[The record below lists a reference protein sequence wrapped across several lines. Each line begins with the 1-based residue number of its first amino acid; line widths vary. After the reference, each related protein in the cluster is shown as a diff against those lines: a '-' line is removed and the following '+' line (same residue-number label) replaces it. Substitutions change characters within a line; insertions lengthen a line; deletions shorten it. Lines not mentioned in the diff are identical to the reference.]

1 MSTAPVTAEAL
12 AEELEAHLDLFIRCA
27 PAKPT
32 FVPMPVVLP
41 AGAKGFAL
49 RDPASVDTTNPKGW
63 NSNSAKTGNIS
74 RGNHQGAPAP
84 RIIPGRPYPKNH
96 PSARLFTAD
105 ELEELKGTVDTSDGS
120 PLDLAHQASEQLY
133 SKIVEAA
140 KGAGVTPGLREAFVV
155 KFVVAKL
162 GANYFEERT
171 DEDRANNL
179 GRVVKNA
186 LAAAGLK
193 EPLIAEYEARIAA
206 AETAEIEAEI
216 EAAEVPSHDRIA
228 AAEATIAALKA
239 TVAQLSARVFTAP
252 PGA

>member
-1 MSTAPVTAEAL
+1 MPTATVTAEAL
-12 AEELEAHLDLFIRCA
+12 AEELEAHLDVYIRCV
-27 PAKPT
+27 PSEPT
-32 FVPMPVVLP
+32 FVPLPVVLP

-49 RDPASVDTTNPKGW
+49 RDPASVDATNPKGW
-63 NSNSAKTGNIS
+63 NSGPAKTGNIS
-74 RGNHQGAPAP
+74 RGNYQGSPAP
-84 RIIPGRPYPKNH
+84 RVLPGRPYPKNH

-105 ELEELKGTVDTSDGS
+105 ELEALKGTVDTSDGS

-133 SKIVEAA
+133 SKIEEATKA
-140 KGAGVTPGLREAFVV
+140 AGVRPGLRAAFVV
-155 KFVVAKL
+155 KFVAAKL
-162 GANYFEERT
+162 PEGYFRERT
-171 DEDRANNL
+171 DEDRAANL
-179 GRVVKNA
+179 GRCVA
-186 LAAAGLK
+186 HAIAAAGLK